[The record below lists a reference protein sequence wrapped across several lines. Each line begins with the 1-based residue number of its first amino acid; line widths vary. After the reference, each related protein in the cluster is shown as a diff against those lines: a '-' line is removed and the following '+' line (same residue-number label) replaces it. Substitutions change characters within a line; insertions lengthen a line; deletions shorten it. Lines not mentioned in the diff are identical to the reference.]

1 MMNNEDISA
10 CKGIHVLHGAIKTRV
25 DEFTL
30 TRGSLAVK
38 NPNPVTLE
46 GLELGYV
53 PTMF

>member
-10 CKGIHVLHGAIKTRV
+10 CKEIHVLHGAIKTRV

-30 TRGSLAVK
+30 TRGSLAVQ
-38 NPNPVTLE
+38 NPNPVTRE